1 VDVLRLPLIGA
12 FLRWRHVR
20 LVLQLVLLAIAAA
33 IVLHGFFGPQIAP
46 RNLSTVLTSIH
57 WRGLLVVAVLAVG
70 NLFCTSCPMV
80 LARDAGRRL
89 VAPRFSWPRRLR
101 RKWVGLALF
110 VLVLFSYELFDLWAL
125 PRATAWLVL
134 GYFAA
139 ALIVDLLFKGATFC
153 KHICP
158 IGQFNFVASTMAPAE
173 LQVRSESTCHDCR
186 TYDCIKGTRERV
198 ADGSGKPLDW
208 LRVHPGWLGY
218 FTRGRKDGSHK
229 DALTEAAPLRITR
242 RGCEL
247 GLFLPTKVGN
257 LDCTLCLDCVH
268 ACPHD
273 NIALVARVP
282 GLELLDLRR
291 RSGIGRLAQRP
302 DIAALAIAFTFAALV
317 NAFAMTGPAV
327 AFERWLSGALHVS
340 SEAVPL
346 GVVFAMAL
354 IVMPAVLLVPAAAA
368 TRAMTG
374 AAAMPLGST
383 LRSYAFAL
391 IPFGFG
397 VWLAH
402 YGFHLFTGI
411 LTVVPVTQSAIIDV
425 FGSALAG
432 EPAWRWAG
440 MAPAAVY
447 SMQLG
452 FVLLGACGS
461 IALVQA
467 TSLRDYPARAFAAS
481 VPWHAALVVLA
492 AVVLWILEQPMEM
505 RGLGGT
511 G

>member
-1 VDVLRLPLIGA
+1 VDVLRLPVVGA

-20 LVLQLVLLAIAAA
+20 LLLQLVLLAIAVA

-57 WRGLLVVAVLAVG
+57 WRGLLVVAVLALG

-134 GYFAA
+134 GYFSA
-139 ALIVDLLFKGATFC
+139 ALIVDLLFRGATFC
-153 KHICP
+153 KYVCP

-173 LQVRSESTCHDCR
+173 LQVRKASTCHDCR
-186 TYDCIKGTRERV
+186 TYDCIKGRR
-198 ADGSGKPLDW
+198 
-208 LRVHPGWLGY
+208 
-218 FTRGRKDGSHK
+218 
-229 DALTEAAPLRITR
+229 TEATPVRITQ

-273 NIALVARVP
+273 NIGLVARVP

-317 NAFAMTGPAV
+317 NAFAMTGPAF
-327 AFERWLSGALHVS
+327 AFERWLAGALHVS
-340 SEAVPL
+340 SEAVLL
-346 GVVFAMAL
+346 GVVFALAL

-383 LRSYAFAL
+383 LRAYAFAL

-432 EPAWRWAG
+432 EPAWQWTG

-492 AVVLWILEQPMEM
+492 AVVFWILDQPMEM